1 MAVPT
6 RASEGV
12 WGRVPLGKILRSPLK
27 DVSLLTCVLSVIC
40 QADYTLDQ
48 MTEYL

>member
-1 MAVPT
+1 MAVPA
-6 RASEGV
+6 RASKGV
-12 WGRVPLGKILRSPLK
+12 WGRVPFEKILRSPLK
-27 DVSLLTCVLSVIC
+27 GASLLTCALSVIC